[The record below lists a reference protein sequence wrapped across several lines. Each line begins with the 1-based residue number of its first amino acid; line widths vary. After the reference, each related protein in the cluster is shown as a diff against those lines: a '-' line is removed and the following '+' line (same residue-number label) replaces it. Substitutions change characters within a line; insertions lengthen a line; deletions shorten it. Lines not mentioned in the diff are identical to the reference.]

1 MGLNKKIEDN
11 ASIIVITSIVMLVV
25 VILISVVV
33 FFAYLK
39 TEDQVLVP
47 SVEGRTLEDALVELQ
62 VKELYP
68 RLQLRFSDDPSE
80 RGRVLS
86 QSPTAGTVAK
96 AGRRVTLVVRY
107 CNRKSGQLCWQ
118 KYKRCKKLVCF
129 NFHI

>member
-11 ASIIVITSIVMLVV
+11 ASVIILTSIIMLIVV
-25 VILISVVV
+25 VLVSVVV

-47 SVEGRTLEDALVELQ
+47 SVEGSTLEDALVELQ
-62 VKELYP
+62 AKELYP

-96 AGRRVTLVVRY
+96 AGRRITLVVSRGTVTEQVD
-107 CNRKSGQLCWQ
+107 N
-118 KYKRCKKLVCF
+118 
-129 NFHI
+129 